1 MRNSRSRSVA
11 ASYCR
16 TPIRPKTMT
25 STRPTATTAASNNS
39 SDSDVMTVASS
50 GQQLESHPR
59 RDTRTYAARAFI
71 LRQTGAALHTA
82 FPIPRLPLWRTLRRG
97 FYGPHRA
104 FRESFGACATA
115 SGTQR
120 CIAGTRTLATS
131 SASFARC
138 TRLFAANA
146 SGPAAGA
153 TLSLSFATLQ
163 QAGGAAGDRD
173 PSTTTPTHT
182 LVLSSAQIVL
192 DHIELVPASVTCP
205 DADDNDVGNPDG
217 NRTRVS
223 AADDGHDQDHECEE
237 IDQGPALVD
246 LPVGQSVVTMFDVPV
261 PAGTYASLE
270 ARLESAQ
277 ANTAAGAAFD
287 AAHPDLAGASVRV
300 TGTFDGTPFIYTG
313 RPRSHLEFRF

>member
-1 MRNSRSRSVA
+1 M
-11 ASYCR
+11 
-16 TPIRPKTMT
+16 
-25 STRPTATTAASNNS
+25 
-39 SDSDVMTVASS
+39 
-50 GQQLESHPR
+50 
-59 RDTRTYAARAFI
+59 
-71 LRQTGAALHTA
+71 
-82 FPIPRLPLWRTLRRG
+82 RTLNCVMLVV
-97 FYGPHRA
+97 PVL
-104 FRESFGACATA
+104 
-115 SGTQR
+115 
-120 CIAGTRTLATS
+120 TLAACS
-131 SASFARC
+131 
-138 TRLFAANA
+138 NA

-182 LVLSSAQIVL
+182 LVLSSARIVL

-223 AADDGHDQDHECEE
+223 AADEGNGQDRECEE

-270 ARLESAQ
+270 AHLQSAQ

-313 RPRSHLEFRF
+313 RPHSHLEFRFDPPITVGSSGVNVTVHVSLDRWFQDPAGELVNPATANDGGPNADLVAENIRRSFRAFRDDQHRGDDGLGDGDGSANDHDGGDH